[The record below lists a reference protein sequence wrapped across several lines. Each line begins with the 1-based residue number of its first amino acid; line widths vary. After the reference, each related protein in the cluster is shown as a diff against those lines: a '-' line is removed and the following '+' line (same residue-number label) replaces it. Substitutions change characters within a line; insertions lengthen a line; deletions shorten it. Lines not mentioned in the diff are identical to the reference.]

1 MDSRIREKG
10 GVSPAVKTGRDQR
23 VSDKSLNAGRDHALA
38 AGWRDSCGPD
48 SLLHYKSIVTSMRYP
63 KMPSAIPALYVVVL
77 ATASAYLATAQ
88 ATEREAPAL
97 YHDYCSVCHGDEGDG
112 RSRAR
117 GSMVPPPRDF
127 TSPDAAIE
135 LDRGRMLDAVL
146 NGRPGTAMAA
156 WRHQLSPAEAEAI
169 VDYIRNVLMRPIA
182 SETAEESRRLYAENC
197 SVCHG
202 DDGRGAKWT
211 LRNMNPP
218 PRNFTLPAAARELDR
233 DYMLRT
239 VTYGKANTAMPGFE
253 TQLSSEQIGKIVDYV
268 RGAFM
273 RIQHSE
279 RTDPNVPS
287 RPALADTRYP
297 NGVEGDYDAG
307 MAFYIANCSTC
318 HGIHGD
324 GKGPRAYF
332 ILPKPR
338 DFRHPASRHELDR
351 ARLFRAIAEGT
362 RGSEMPAWDKVL
374 TPQEIANVA
383 EYVFQAFIQADTDKS
398 ALLTQ

>member
-1 MDSRIREKG
+1 MRYVRTSLSNNRLNLVLVLAG
-10 GVSPAVKTGRDQR
+10 GLLFGTALAEGRD
-23 VSDKSLNAGRDHALA
+23 A
-38 AGWRDSCGPD
+38 AT
-48 SLLHYKSIVTSMRYP
+48 LF
-63 KMPSAIPALYVVVL
+63 
-77 ATASAYLATAQ
+77 Q
-88 ATEREAPAL
+88 
-97 YHDYCSVCHGDEGDG
+97 DYCSVCHGDGGDG

-127 TSPDAAIE
+127 TTPDAAME
-135 LDRGRMLDAVL
+135 LNRDRMIDAVL

-156 WRHQLSPAEAEAI
+156 WQHQLTRAESESV

-211 LRNMNPP
+211 LRNMNPA
-218 PRNFTLPAAARELDR
+218 PRNFTLPEAAEELDR
-233 DYMLRT
+233 SYMLKT
-239 VTYGKANTAMPGFE
+239 VTYGKANTAMPGFD
-253 TQLSSEQIGKIVDYV
+253 TQLNTEQIAKIVDYI

-273 RIQHSE
+273 RIRIDRETVSG
-279 RTDPNVPS
+279 PPAK
-287 RPALADTRYP
+287 PALADTRFP
-297 NGVEGDYDAG
+297 EGLSGDYEAG

-318 HGIHGD
+318 HGIKGD

-338 DFRHPASRHELDR
+338 DFKHPASRHELDR
-351 ARLFRAIAEGT
+351 ERLFHAIAEGT

-374 TPQEIANVA
+374 TAQEIANIA
-383 EYVFQAFIQADTDKS
+383 EYVYQAFILPLPEQASTVIR
-398 ALLTQ
+398 